1 LKQRLFYILKT
12 EGGEFSL
19 AFTKDE
25 KTEMMAQ
32 YREWLSK
39 SQAVVLVE
47 YTKMT
52 QKDVDAIR
60 AKARDAGGEMHI
72 VKNTLFAKVLDDMGI
87 KHGKML
93 EKTTLVGF
101 AFNDAPAFAKV
112 VNDSTKSDVFKVKGG
127 VLGGASLTPAQV
139 KSLADMPPLPVMR
152 AQLLGVLSAPASK
165 LVRTLAEPGR
175 SIAGVIKAY
184 SEQSAPVAA

>member
-1 LKQRLFYILKT
+1 M
-12 EGGEFSL
+12 
-19 AFTKDE
+19 AFTKNE

-47 YTKMT
+47 YAKMT

-87 KHGKML
+87 QHGKML
-93 EKTTLVGF
+93 EKTTMVGF

-112 VNDSTKSDVFKVKGG
+112 CNDATKSEVFKVKGG
-127 VLGGASLTPAQV
+127 LLDGKALTPAQV
-139 KSLADMPPLPVMR
+139 KSLSEMPPLPVVR

-184 SEQSAPVAA
+184 SEQGTAPVAA

>member
-1 LKQRLFYILKT
+1 M
-12 EGGEFSL
+12 

-25 KTEMMAQ
+25 KTKMMEE
-32 YREWLSK
+32 YRQWVSK
-39 SQAVVLVE
+39 SQAVVMVE

-52 QKDVDAIR
+52 QKDVDGIR
-60 AKARDAGGEMHI
+60 AKAREVGGEMHI
-72 VKNTLFAKVLDDMGI
+72 VKNTLFAKVLDEMGI
-87 KHGKML
+87 QHGKML

-112 VNDSTKSDVFKVKGG
+112 VNDSSAKSEVFKVKGG
-127 VLGGASLTPAQV
+127 LLDGKALTPAQV
-139 KSLADMPPLPVMR
+139 KSLADMPPLPVVR

-184 SEQSAPVAA
+184 SEQGTASAAA